1 MPRAIMF
8 DLDGTLVGARSAMW
22 ELFAETNETF
32 ALGINSREAFFR
44 MLEGNFFESL
54 TQVCSDPQRAEAA
67 RKDFMELLRTRYRP
81 VLIPGMT
88 DVVRSLAPHC
98 TLAIISSNGIE
109 TIRRVLVEAGIST
122 CFGHVFAGDVE
133 PKKAASIRRFLSE
146 NRYAAH
152 RHCSPEYSEDGTDA
166 TSLEFDDVVLVTDTV
181 GDVMEAREVGIRVI
195 GVTWGMHTQEQLLA
209 AGAEKVALWPQEL
222 IAWLRP
228 SSPSTQDTPSCA
240 CTVQPSGACSADAAP
255 KPSATKSQPFPVVDP
270 AVAAGRL
277 RRKQLLMHRTA
288 QYQSITG
295 VHVAAQTSTQVPLA
309 SPDVELM
316 KALKRIMGN
325 DT

>member
-8 DLDGTLVGARSAMW
+8 DLDGTLVGARKALW
-22 ELFAETNETF
+22 ELFSEINETF
-32 ALGINSREAFFR
+32 ALGVDSRDAFFR
-44 MLEGNFFESL
+44 MLEGNFYESL
-54 TQVCSDPQRAEAA
+54 SQLCSDPQRAEAA
-67 RKDFMELLRTRYRP
+67 RKNFMELLRTRYKP

-109 TIRRVLVEAGIST
+109 TIRRILVDAGIST

-146 NRYAAH
+146 HRYAAH
-152 RHCSPEYSEDGTDA
+152 RRCSPEYSEDGTD
-166 TSLEFDDVVLVTDTV
+166 TSSLEFDDVVLVTDTV
-181 GDVMEAREVGIRVI
+181 GDVMEAREVGIRAI

-222 IAWLRP
+222 VAWLRP
-228 SSPSTQDTPSCA
+228 STTQDTPSCA
-240 CTVQPSGACSADAAP
+240 CTIQPSGACSAADAAP
-255 KPSATKSQPFPVVDP
+255 NPSATKSQPALIVNP
-270 AVAAGRL
+270 AVEAGRL
-277 RRKQLLMHRTA
+277 RRKQLLMHR
-288 QYQSITG
+288 QSIAYA
-295 VHVAAQTSTQVPLA
+295 HDAAQTSTQAAPT

-316 KALKRIMGN
+316 QALKLIMGN
-325 DT
+325 GT